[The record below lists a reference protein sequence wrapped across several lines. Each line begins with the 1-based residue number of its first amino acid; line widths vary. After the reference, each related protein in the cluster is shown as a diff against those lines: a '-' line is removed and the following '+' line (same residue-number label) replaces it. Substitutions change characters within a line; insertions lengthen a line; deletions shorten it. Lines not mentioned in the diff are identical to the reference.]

1 MTTANPA
8 GIVITSVAADDPTV
22 LLEADALW
30 PLQPD
35 ENFPLSFY
43 MEAAAVPAD
52 ADRLLLLAVAYDPE
66 DVSPSGPGL
75 TADRPG
81 LTAGNVRTQLWRL
94 ERSSAELSLLLQADS
109 LSAPQFSPDG
119 RWLWLGGYLLE
130 MQDDAEAVPEIEAS
144 LHLFDLQNGWQ
155 HSQIDTFASTI
166 SSFQSGRAAAW
177 SADGQ
182 WLFIAGGDRLQIVA
196 PADNQHLTLPLPA
209 AGCSQVVWDGESG
222 S

>member
-1 MTTANPA
+1 
-8 GIVITSVAADDPTV
+8 
-22 LLEADALW
+22 
-30 PLQPD
+30 
-35 ENFPLSFY
+35 

-66 DVSPSGPGL
+66 AVSPSG
-75 TADRPG
+75 PG

-130 MQDDAEAVPEIEAS
+130 MQDDAEAVPETEAS
-144 LHLFDLQNGWQ
+144 LHLFDLQNEWQ
-155 HSQIDTFASTI
+155 HSRIDTFASTI

-182 WLFIAGGDRLQIVA
+182 WLFIAGGDQLQIVA

-209 AGCSQVVWDGESG
+209 AGCSQVVWAGESG